1 MRIKTKISLGVG
13 LLFILIALL
22 AVVATFFVNKQAAET
37 QDLHVD
43 NFNTLNYT
51 RLMLT
56 AVEIPD
62 GDTTASILQFEE
74 NIHKQRKN
82 ITEPGEHEVTES
94 LNHHF
99 VKWKQNPADTALTN
113 AIKRNLHIIA
123 EINSDA
129 IARKTEIAR
138 ATSADA
144 ITWIA
149 ITGTLCFIIAF
160 TLLINLPG
168 NIADPIRELT
178 ESIRQIAAQQYHQR
192 VHFEEHNEFG
202 DLARAF
208 NSMAKKLEEYNGSN
222 LAQLMMEKKRIEMLI
237 NKMHDPVIGFG
248 PDRTILFANDEALK
262 MLGKPSKE
270 IVGQAASEIALTNDL
285 MRTLVRDLQPV
296 PGNAAPLRIFAN
308 GKESFFE
315 KEVMEIHITPTGEL
329 REEFHG
335 SVILLRNITPFKELD
350 SAKTNFIA
358 TISHELKTPIASI
371 KMSLQLLE
379 NQRTGPLNEDQQ
391 QLTKSIAEDA
401 GRLLKITGELLNM
414 TQAETGN
421 IQLSLL
427 PADPDSM
434 LQTALAN
441 VKVLAEQKQI
451 QLVTAVPA
459 GLPNVKADQD
469 KTVWVLVNFLTNAI
483 HYSPDSGK
491 IEVDIQSEK
500 NRVLFSVKD
509 FGKGIDKRY
518 LNKVFDRYFQVPGS
532 SKNGTGLGL
541 AICREFIEA
550 QGGQIGVESE
560 VGLGSRFY
568 FNLEQII

>member
-13 LLFILIALL
+13 LLFTLIALL
-22 AVVATFFVNKQAAET
+22 AVVATVFIRKQAAET

-51 RLMLT
+51 RLMLM
-56 AVEIPD
+56 AVDIPD
-62 GDTTASILQFEE
+62 ADTLGAIQFFDE
-74 NIHKQRKN
+74 NLSKQRNN
-82 ITEPGEHEVTES
+82 ITEPGEYEVTES
-94 LNHHF
+94 LNRHF
-99 VKWKQNPADTALTN
+99 LKWKIKPSDPVLAN
-113 AIKRNLHIIA
+113 AIKSDLNTIFQL
-123 EINSDA
+123 NSDA
-129 IARKTEIAR
+129 ILRKTEIAR
-138 ATSADA
+138 ATSTDA
-144 ITWIA
+144 FTWIA

-168 NIADPIRELT
+168 NIANPIKELT

-202 DLARAF
+202 ELARAF

-248 PDRTILFANDEALK
+248 PDRTVLFANDEALK
-262 MLGKPSKE
+262 MLGKPAKE
-270 IVGQAASEIALTNDL
+270 VVGLSASEIALDNDL

-296 PGNAAPLRIFAN
+296 SGNGAPLRIYAN

-315 KEVMEIHITPTGEL
+315 KEVMEIHITPTGEV

-379 NQRTGPLNEDQQ
+379 NQRTGTLNDDQQ

-427 PADPDSM
+427 PAVPESM
-434 LQTALAN
+434 LQTALSN

-451 QLVTAVPA
+451 QLVTNVQA
-459 GLPNVKADQD
+459 GLPKVKADQD

-483 HYSPDSGK
+483 HYSPETGK
-491 IEVDIQSEK
+491 IEVDIKAEN
-500 NRVLFSVKD
+500 NRILFSVKD

-568 FNLEQII
+568 FYLATVV